1 MVAFVHSSSVR
12 RLTFPILVLLL
23 VLGQACDLPAYV
35 DLAGAAHSADQD
47 SPHSRS
53 GHHAREQATG
63 EQTISCDA
71 VGIASSAGYLQGLE
85 ALDLPVALGISDLL
99 PRRMV
104 AREFEGP
111 AKSESRLPL
120 FLLHASFLI

>member
-1 MVAFVHSSSVR
+1 MVAFVHSSCVR

-35 DLAGAAHSADQD
+35 DLARSAHSADQE
-47 SPHSRS
+47 SSHSRS
-53 GHHAREQATG
+53 DHHAGEQAV
-63 EQTISCDA
+63 SCDA
-71 VGIASSAGYLQGLE
+71 VGIASSAGYLQGSE
-85 ALDLPVALGISDLL
+85 ALDLPVALGVSDLP

-104 AREFEGP
+104 ARAFEGP
-111 AKSESRLPL
+111 AKSAFRLPL

>member
-1 MVAFVHSSSVR
+1 MVAFVHSSCVR

-35 DLAGAAHSADQD
+35 DLARSAHSADQE
-47 SPHSRS
+47 SSHSRS
-53 GHHAREQATG
+53 DHHAGEQA
-63 EQTISCDA
+63 ISCDA
-71 VGIASSAGYLQGLE
+71 VGIASSAGYLQGSE
-85 ALDLPVALGISDLL
+85 ALDLPVALGVNDLP

-104 AREFEGP
+104 PRAFEGP
-111 AKSESRLPL
+111 AKSAFRLPL

>member
-23 VLGQACDLPAYV
+23 VLGQACELPAYV
-35 DLAGAAHSADQD
+35 DLVRSAHSADQE

-53 GHHAREQATG
+53 GHHGGEQA
-63 EQTISCDA
+63 ISCDP
-71 VGIASSAGYLQGLE
+71 VGIASSAGYLQGPE
-85 ALDLPVALGISDLL
+85 ALDLPVARGVTDRP

-104 AREFEGP
+104 AQAFEGP
-111 AKSESRLPL
+111 AKSVFRLPL